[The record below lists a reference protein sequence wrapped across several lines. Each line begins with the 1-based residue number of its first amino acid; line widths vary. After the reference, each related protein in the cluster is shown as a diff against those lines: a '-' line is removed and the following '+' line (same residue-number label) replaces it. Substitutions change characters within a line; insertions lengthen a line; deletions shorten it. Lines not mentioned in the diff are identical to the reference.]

1 VGPGYDSR
9 MDEQAERRR
18 RGGAVRGPRFL
29 AAVTAAA
36 GLALA
41 TAAPAAPQRQAAGRD
56 EVAVAKARFEASLGS
71 LDPADHRPPPLPDPD
86 NAATAFLEAAA
97 RAELTSDDLHRL
109 RGLTRRDPD
118 GWDAAD
124 LAWLAGLAA
133 RNRQTLALFDEGV
146 RRGAGVFPPIALDA
160 VDPAKDLLALSRTF
174 PLLAAL
180 SLSELRQPHADAPS
194 PARLAAVTAALLDQP
209 ELLYVLLGV
218 AAEHYHLAVLHH
230 AAESPALPA
239 RRLEELE
246 ARLPQVAAADIFAHA
261 MAFIAVEAAAH
272 VAGGPGGSESPDGD
286 AAAAAMLDELRAMAE
301 AARDPARFADFMRSA
316 AAQPDTPARVVTAL
330 LMPNVAETFAKLQ
343 AVEAA
348 RALARAAVAARVEAG
363 RFGAYPVEIELPT
376 SPFSDSRP
384 TWSLRPDGSAE
395 LADPAAAEAWQQ
407 RWGNTKLPP
416 LPYRWHLP
424 PPGAE

>member
-1 VGPGYDSR
+1 MRESTGC
-9 MDEQAERRR
+9 RRR
-18 RGGAVRGPRFL
+18 PKAPRSGATILAVVAAAAVL
-29 AAVTAAA
+29 AAPVAAA
-36 GLALA
+36 
-41 TAAPAAPQRQAAGRD
+41 QE
-56 EVAVAKARFEASLGS
+56 EVAGPDAVAAARARFAASLGS
-71 LDPADHRPPPLPDPD
+71 LEPADLRPPMPPAEE
-86 NAATAFLEAAA
+86 NAATAFMAAA
-97 RAELTSDDLHRL
+97 GRLELTTDDLDRL
-109 RGLTRRDPD
+109 RHLVRQDAD
-118 GWDAAD
+118 GWNAAD
-124 LAWLAGLAA
+124 GEWLTAVAG
-133 RNRQTLALFDEGV
+133 RNREALALFTGGAD
-146 RRGAGVFPPIALDA
+146 RGACAFPPIAIGAPGA
-160 VDPAKDLLALSRTF
+160 VSELLVLSRAL

-180 SLSELRQPHADAPS
+180 GRAELRRPDAAAPS
-194 PARLAAVTAALLDQP
+194 LVSLAAVSEGLLAQP
-209 ELLYVLLGV
+209 EMVYVLFGV

-272 VAGGPGGSESPDGD
+272 VAGGPGGSESPEGD
-286 AAAAAMLDELRAMAE
+286 AAATAMLDELRAMAE

-330 LMPNVAETFAKLQ
+330 LMPNVAETLAKLQ

-363 RFGAYPVEIELPT
+363 RSGAYPAEIELPT

-384 TWSLRPDGSAE
+384 TWSVQPDGSAE

-416 LPYRWHLP
+416 LPFRWHLP
-424 PPGAE
+424 PPIGEEGDEG